1 MSLDSCRCDICREM
15 CHRPCRPSPS
25 QMEDLQIA
33 GLTKHSLWH
42 IGPIPQPRTKDPS
55 KYSTCVFFDDS
66 TGLCTLHDRGLKP
79 IEGQL
84 VYHTGDVMSE
94 DNWIEE
100 GLELEWGDYSSK
112 EVEDMFDW
120 D

>member
-55 KYSTCVFFDDS
+55 KYSTCVFFDDK
-66 TGLCTLHDRGLKP
+66 TRLCTLHDQGLKP

-84 VYHTGDVMSE
+84 LDHTGE
-94 DNWIEE
+94 DGKYDSVSAMLEE
-100 GLELEWGDYSSK
+100 EWLDYSQE